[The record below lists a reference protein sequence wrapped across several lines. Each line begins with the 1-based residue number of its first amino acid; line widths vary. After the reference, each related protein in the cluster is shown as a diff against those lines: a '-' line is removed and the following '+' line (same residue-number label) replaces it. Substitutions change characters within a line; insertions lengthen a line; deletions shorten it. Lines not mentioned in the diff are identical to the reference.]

1 MRDAEYAE
9 DVCHVRCR
17 RFELVKAL
25 AKGCKLHVVLSP
37 ADVAGFEKLLTEDFD
52 QIAGIIAALD
62 AKDAQIS
69 KVTPLRWNASRLCGV
84 LCLRRYAIECVC
96 VARVCSD

>member
-1 MRDAEYAE
+1 M
-9 DVCHVRCR
+9 
-17 RFELVKAL
+17 KAL

-52 QIAGIIAALD
+52 QIKGIIAALD

-69 KVTPLRWNASRLCGV
+69 KVTPLRWNGSRLCGV
-84 LCLRRYAIECVC
+84 PFVRRV
-96 VARVCSD
+96 

>member
-1 MRDAEYAE
+1 M
-9 DVCHVRCR
+9 
-17 RFELVKAL
+17 KAL

-69 KVTPLRWNASRLCGV
+69 KVTPLCDGMLHVRRFCDEGV
-84 LCLRRYAIECVC
+84 CA
-96 VARVCSD
+96 ARVCSD

>member
-1 MRDAEYAE
+1 M
-9 DVCHVRCR
+9 RCR
-17 RFELVKAL
+17 RFELVSAL
-25 AKGCKLHVVLSP
+25 AKKCKLHVVLSP

-69 KVTPLRWNASRLCGV
+69 KVTPPRRNAHRLCGCV
-84 LCLRRYAIECVC
+84 ALASLCNEHVC
-96 VARVCSD
+96 VACVCSD

>member
-1 MRDAEYAE
+1 M
-9 DVCHVRCR
+9 RCR

-69 KVTPLRWNASRLCGV
+69 KVTPPRRNAHRLCGCSALAP
-84 LCLRRYAIECVC
+84 LCDEHVC
-96 VARVCSD
+96 VACVCSD

>member
-1 MRDAEYAE
+1 MRDAECAAE
-9 DVCHVRCR
+9 ACRVRCR
-17 RFELVKAL
+17 RFELVSAL
-25 AKGCKLHVVLSP
+25 AKKCKLHVVLSP

-69 KVTPLRWNASRLCGV
+69 KVTPL
-84 LCLRRYAIECVC
+84 
-96 VARVCSD
+96 

>member
-1 MRDAEYAE
+1 M
-9 DVCHVRCR
+9 
-17 RFELVKAL
+17 KAL
-25 AKGCKLHVVLSP
+25 AKKCKLHVVLSP

-69 KVTPLRWNASRLCGV
+69 KVMPRRNARRLCGV
-84 LCLRRYAIECVC
+84 PR
-96 VARVCSD
+96 